1 MKRTKT
7 ENKLAL
13 NEKNQ
18 KQKTNEHKMRTTK
31 TEIKQALSKN
41 QHRLQTS

>member
-1 MKRTKT
+1 
-7 ENKLAL
+7 
-13 NEKNQ
+13 
-18 KQKTNEHKMRTTK
+18 MRTTK